1 MKTFKQFLNEAND
14 QKDKAY
20 IIKMAYEGKPVPV
33 DKGDLLYYCLSL
45 TPKNFP
51 SAPEDFW
58 KQLEREG
65 KDGWFVDFFCKP
77 NIKPKDR
84 FQYLPVYGSS
94 NTYVTKWFYPSIE
107 KCVSATVR
115 EGGIGLIRRVN
126 EADIGLV
133 EPGLETYD
141 ESTEGKRAHITFR
154 KDLTDEEKKEIRK
167 MLHGRSDISLKELL
181 RDGLQP
187 YYNDLEFLKK
197 RWGKYA
203 EKIEG

>member
-1 MKTFKQFLNEAND
+1 MKTFKQFL
-14 QKDKAY
+14 K
-20 IIKMAYEGKPVPV
+20 
-33 DKGDLLYYCLSL
+33 
-45 TPKNFP
+45 
-51 SAPEDFW
+51 
-58 KQLEREG
+58 
-65 KDGWFVDFFCKP
+65 
-77 NIKPKDR
+77 
-84 FQYLPVYGSS
+84 
-94 NTYVTKWFYPSIE
+94 
-107 KCVSATVR
+107 
-115 EGGIGLIRRVN
+115 

-141 ESTEGKRAHITFR
+141 ESTEGKRARITFR

-167 MLHGRSDISLKELL
+167 MLYGRSDISLKELL